1 MQRASRLAA
10 SKFRNLA
17 PSNNVICRSF
27 CNTGFLKNKKEG
39 DFKEKFKQ
47 QFSQLERILEE
58 DRKTLDL
65 ISFGTTV
72 EAADLAK
79 HPFYTYDV
87 KLYQMGWDSEFNEK
101 EFLEGAKEA
110 FITLRELLVEDPTQL
125 EALFTPDAYD
135 GFKEWLKFV
144 TEDKNCKIYG
154 NVDKI
159 DEVQILNIRVD
170 PEGETIINVRVS
182 ISNNYH
188 VSICLSD
195 LAPNKQYKFI
205 ETLYVE
211 DEEGNV
217 VAGKKSPQG
226 KIGFVSFYRKSTE
239 DDWLVRAVVNPYIL
253 ALNAEP

>member
-110 FITLRELLVEDPTQL
+110 FLTLRELLVEDPTQL

-159 DEVQILNIRVD
+159 DEVQILNIRV
-170 PEGETIINVRVS
+170 VLM
-182 ISNNYH
+182 
-188 VSICLSD
+188 C
-195 LAPNKQYKFI
+195 QYAFPILLQTNSTNLLKPSMWKM
-205 ETLYVE
+205 
-211 DEEGNV
+211 
-217 VAGKKSPQG
+217 KKVMLWLEKSRHKEKLVLFP
-226 KIGFVSFYRKSTE
+226 STE
-239 DDWLVRAVVNPYIL
+239 RVQRMIGWLGL
-253 ALNAEP
+253 L